1 MRCEM
6 TSPQSDHCSAGKQFL
21 FILEFFFIN
30 DIFKQLIVIQN
41 VKNSHFMGLTLQKDV
56 LELGE

>member
-1 MRCEM
+1 M

-21 FILEFFFIN
+21 FILEFFLIN

>member
-1 MRCEM
+1 M